1 MVLLLIGAGWIPFA
15 SAPLTFYG
23 MRENPL
29 KMGQTVAGLEV
40 AFHRP
45 PGIWGGHG
53 KFYQMGVVDKKVD
66 VLMALEV
73 IRTSR

>member
-40 AFHRP
+40 AFPIDCLEYGVGTASFTR
-45 PGIWGGHG
+45 WGWWTR
-53 KFYQMGVVDKKVD
+53 KSMC
-66 VLMALEV
+66 
-73 IRTSR
+73 